1 MADESECARHV
12 VLCNYFNPKWSL
24 QKGARPTNR
33 DVGLLHRTLQRCC
46 LKTRELN
53 VALAIAGLGPKL
65 GMEIETEDRL

>member
-1 MADESECARHV
+1 
-12 VLCNYFNPKWSL
+12 
-24 QKGARPTNR
+24 
-33 DVGLLHRTLQRCC
+33 